1 MFRSLI
7 SWFDPTLSAL
17 FDRNLPWT
25 YRWRLLLLQP
35 LALLTN
41 ALCVLPWTFSQA
53 FQVYWI
59 PTRQGRS
66 VRALVFRPKQPN
78 KNEINPGEIRT
89 LRPLHLDIHGGAF
102 LGGVPEHEAG
112 FCQLLS
118 QRTGAVVVS
127 TQYRYAPA
135 HPFPAAIDD
144 IDDVVRF
151 LQRNAEKLWGADPEL
166 MTVGGFSAGGNLALA
181 AAQQDGCWGDSK
193 TAFKGFVA
201 FFAPVCFFFLISS
214 ITIRNKPS

>member
-1 MFRSLI
+1 MFRTVKSWLEPSL
-7 SWFDPTLSAL
+7 TAL
-17 FDRNLPWT
+17 FGRNIPWT

-35 LALLTN
+35 IAILTN
-41 ALCVLPWTFSQA
+41 ALTALPWTFSRV

-66 VRALVFRPKQPN
+66 VRALIFRPKQSDSL
-78 KNEINPGEIRT
+78 KSDSGGTRK

-102 LGGVPEHEAG
+102 LGGLPEHEAE
-112 FCQLLS
+112 FCRLLS
-118 QRTGAVVVS
+118 QGTGAVVVS

-151 LQRNAEKLWGADPEL
+151 LQKNAEELWGADPEL

-181 AAQQDGCWGDSK
+181 ATQQEGCWGDSN
-193 TAFKGFVA
+193 TAFKGYA
-201 FFAPVCFFFLISS
+201 AYFASVS
-214 ITIRNKPS
+214 IFHL